1 MSVHITIRTGDV
13 LKGLRKAESINIDPV
28 LSRTT
33 IAILNRARAPGGTP
47 VKTGQLRISSG
58 VTGHTMGYAKEYAPY
73 VEYGHRHENGR
84 YQKPQ
89 YYLRRN
95 VMTQK
100 PIFQRDV
107 LRFIQAQLD
116 K

>member
-13 LKGLRKAESINIDPV
+13 LKGLRKAESLSLDPV
-28 LSRTT
+28 LSKTT

-58 VTGHTMGYAKEYAPY
+58 VTGHTMGYAKEYAPH
-73 VEYGHRHENGR
+73 VEYGHRHADGH

-89 YYLRRN
+89 YYLKRN
-95 VMTQK
+95 VETQR
-100 PIFQRDV
+100 PIFKKDV
-107 LRFIQAQLD
+107 LQFIQAQLD